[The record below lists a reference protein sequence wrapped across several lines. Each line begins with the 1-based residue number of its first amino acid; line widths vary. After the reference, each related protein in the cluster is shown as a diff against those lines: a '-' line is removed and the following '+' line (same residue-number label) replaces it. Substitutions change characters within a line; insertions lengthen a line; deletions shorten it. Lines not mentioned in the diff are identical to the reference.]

1 MGHYFLY
8 RQYVCILLSV
18 YVQEVQSTFEKGLTY
33 EIRFLLGLLSKT
45 GTIITDKDKKKL
57 EDDIE
62 KATDN
67 AQKTARSEQIREA
80 SNISLINRVR
90 PNTKSVP
97 ESVRMKAK
105 MVRASSLFDS
115 NNGDKQS
122 VNEYLEDN
130 NFQTQAY
137 LEM

>member
-1 MGHYFLY
+1 MDSDINEFI
-8 RQYVCILLSV
+8 RQEQVKLTNIQSGLSV
-18 YVQEVQSTFEKGLTY
+18 QQRAKLLPKIG

-80 SNISLINRVR
+80 SNIS
-90 PNTKSVP
+90 
-97 ESVRMKAK
+97 
-105 MVRASSLFDS
+105 
-115 NNGDKQS
+115 
-122 VNEYLEDN
+122 
-130 NFQTQAY
+130 
-137 LEM
+137 